1 MNRDRIYRALAV
13 LAAGILLAAAAA
25 AVRAAQDDGQQT
37 RLRTVHGEAVDKG
50 GNAVPSAIV
59 YLENMKS
66 QEVRTYIVST
76 DGMYHF
82 SGLDPNVDYQIHAE
96 KDNLTSST
104 RTISSYDDRRDME
117 MILKLIH
124 TKPSK

>member
-1 MNRDRIYRALAV
+1 MNRDRTYRALAL
-13 LAAGILLAAAAA
+13 LAAGILLAAAAGA
-25 AVRAAQDDGQQT
+25 LRAGQDYGQQT
-37 RLRTVHGEAVDKG
+37 RLRTVHGEAVDKE